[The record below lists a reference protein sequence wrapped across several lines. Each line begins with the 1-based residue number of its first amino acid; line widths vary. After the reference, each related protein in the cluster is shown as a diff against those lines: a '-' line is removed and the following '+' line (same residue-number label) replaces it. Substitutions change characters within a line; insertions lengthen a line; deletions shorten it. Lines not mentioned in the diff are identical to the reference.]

1 MINNTFK
8 SIITPNVAIAVFL
21 GVLVVALLIANL
33 CNPKYFNLTR
43 TKIFISCLAGLG
55 IIVTFMFY
63 YSIVSLQQSQQRF
76 DIIEMT
82 SQISKMLTKGVIDQV
97 LTASD
102 RIPHFVMSLFPLLDH
117 HCDIKEDEH
126 TPENCML
133 KFNVSYKI
141 FMLWQE
147 LLIATPFL
155 DLDQHCYL
163 CLFLQRASSQQLHE
177 QWIISKLDFNEETQ
191 IFGDLL
197 FQYALQ
203 ITKHTHKNYIKT
215 AKKILCDPI
224 YKKLMMN

>member
-1 MINNTFK
+1 MNNTFT

-21 GVLVVALLIANL
+21 GVLIVAFFIANL
-33 CNPKYFNLTR
+33 CNPKYFSLTR

-63 YSIVSLQQSQQRF
+63 FSIVTLQQSQQRF

-82 SQISKMLTKGVIDQV
+82 AQISKMLTKGVIDQIQQSSAK
-97 LTASD
+97 L
-102 RIPHFVMSLFPLLDH
+102 PHFVMSLFPLLH
-117 HCDIKEDEH
+117 CGCDIKEDEDSV
-126 TPENCML
+126 ENCIL
-133 KFNVSYKI
+133 KFNISYKI
-141 FMLWQE
+141 FTLWQE

-163 CLFLQRASSQQLHE
+163 CLFLQRASSKQLHE
-177 QWIISKLDFNEETQ
+177 QWLRCKLDFNEETQ

-197 FQYALQ
+197 FKYAFK
-203 ITKHTHKNYIKT
+203 INCHTNDHYIKM
-215 AKKILCDPI
+215 AKKILHDPI